1 MNRGL
6 PLRFIIESYEIRKN
20 TPKNALFSGSRG
32 GTEHLIS
39 SHTSGFSNILGATHR
54 IITDTHSQPNRHE
67 VYPVSRNVVTQVA
80 IDPEVRDN
88 LLSECSGLTGLVDWL
103 DSIDRRPGL
112 KELDNHL
119 SNLEVNL
126 AALKG
131 CIGYADDGYQR
142 NVIKKSEHY
151 ELVAICWTPGQD
163 TPIHDHVGS
172 DCAFLIVDGVSTE
185 TIYET
190 DDQGLARPINTRHYQ
205 PGEVCAAEEPD
216 IHRVSNDTD
225 SELVN
230 LHVYTPPLHAY
241 KIYAPAE

>member
-1 MNRGL
+1 MRGS
-6 PLRFIIESYEIRKN
+6 PPRPSM
-20 TPKNALFSGSRG
+20 
-32 GTEHLIS
+32 
-39 SHTSGFSNILGATHR
+39 
-54 IITDTHSQPNRHE
+54 
-67 VYPVSRNVVTQVA
+67 VTQVA
-80 IDPEVRDN
+80 LEPKVRN
-88 LLSECSGLTGLVDWL
+88 ELLSECSGLSGLVEWL

-112 KELDNHL
+112 DELDQRL
-119 SNLEVNL
+119 RSTQVNL
-126 AALKG
+126 PALKE

-142 NVIKKSEHY
+142 NVVKNSEFY
-151 ELVAICWTPGQD
+151 ELVAICWTPGQE

-190 DDQGLARPINTRHYQ
+190 NEEGLAYPINVRHYQ

-230 LHVYTPPLHAY
+230 LHIYTPPLYAY
-241 KIYAPAE
+241 NIYAPAE

>member
-1 MNRGL
+1 M
-6 PLRFIIESYEIRKN
+6 
-20 TPKNALFSGSRG
+20 
-32 GTEHLIS
+32 
-39 SHTSGFSNILGATHR
+39 
-54 IITDTHSQPNRHE
+54 
-67 VYPVSRNVVTQVA
+67 VTQVA
-80 IDPEVRDN
+80 IDPQVRDN
-88 LLSECSGLTGLVDWL
+88 LLCECPGLAGLVEWL
-103 DSIDRRPGL
+103 DAIDRRPGL
-112 KELDNHL
+112 EELDNHL
-119 SNLEVNL
+119 SDLEVNL
-126 AALKG
+126 GALKA
-131 CIGYADDGYQR
+131 CIGYADDGHQR

-151 ELVAICWTPGQD
+151 ELVAICWTPGQH

-190 DDQGLARPINTRHYQ
+190 DEEGLARPINVRHYQ

-241 KIYAPAE
+241 NIYAPAE

>member
-1 MNRGL
+1 MRRS
-6 PLRFIIESYEIRKN
+6 PPRPSM
-20 TPKNALFSGSRG
+20 
-32 GTEHLIS
+32 
-39 SHTSGFSNILGATHR
+39 
-54 IITDTHSQPNRHE
+54 
-67 VYPVSRNVVTQVA
+67 VTQVA
-80 IDPEVRDN
+80 LEPEVRN
-88 LLSECSGLTGLVDWL
+88 ELLSECSGLSDLVEGL

-112 KELDNHL
+112 DELDMHL
-119 SNLEVNL
+119 RSTEVNL
-126 AALKG
+126 AALKR

-142 NVIKKSEHY
+142 NVVKNSEFY
-151 ELVAICWTPGQD
+151 ELVAICWTPGQE

-190 DDQGLARPINTRHYQ
+190 NEEGLAYPINVRHYQ

-230 LHVYTPPLHAY
+230 LHIYTPPLHAY
-241 KIYAPAE
+241 NIYTPAE

>member
-1 MNRGL
+1 MYPSL
-6 PLRFIIESYEIRKN
+6 
-20 TPKNALFSGSRG
+20 
-32 GTEHLIS
+32 
-39 SHTSGFSNILGATHR
+39 
-54 IITDTHSQPNRHE
+54 NRHE
-67 VYPVSRNVVTQVA
+67 AHPVSRDVVTQVA

-88 LLSECSGLTGLVDWL
+88 LLSECSGLSGLVDWL
-103 DSIDRRPGL
+103 DSINRRPGL

>member
-1 MNRGL
+1 M
-6 PLRFIIESYEIRKN
+6 
-20 TPKNALFSGSRG
+20 
-32 GTEHLIS
+32 
-39 SHTSGFSNILGATHR
+39 
-54 IITDTHSQPNRHE
+54 
-67 VYPVSRNVVTQVA
+67 VTQVA

-88 LLSECSGLTGLVDWL
+88 LLSECPGLSGLVCWL
-103 DSIDRRPGL
+103 DSINRRPGL
-112 KELDNHL
+112 DELDGQL
-119 SNLEVNL
+119 TEIEVNL
-126 AALKG
+126 EALRA

-151 ELVAICWTPGQD
+151 ELVAICWTPGQQ

-185 TIYET
+185 TIYEA
-190 DDQGLARPINTRHYQ
+190 DEEGRARPINIRHYQ

-216 IHRVSNDTD
+216 IHRVSNDSE

-241 KIYAPAE
+241 NIYAPAE